1 MSKTKLSLAVF
12 SAIIGISPMVA
23 TAEETKGEGFVEGS
37 SLNILNRNF
46 YMNRDFRD
54 GQSSSTGNGYS
65 EAWAHGVMVN
75 FESGFTEGTVGVGT
89 NRSTAS
95 RAKRAGTRHQL
106 HAPSPG
112 QWRSTALAV
121 F

>member
-46 YMNRDFRD
+46 YMN
-54 GQSSSTGNGYS
+54 
-65 EAWAHGVMVN
+65 
-75 FESGFTEGTVGVGT
+75 
-89 NRSTAS
+89 
-95 RAKRAGTRHQL
+95 
-106 HAPSPG
+106 P
-112 QWRSTALAV
+112 
-121 F
+121 